1 MFMVSCFLPGLSVVQ
16 CMNSLYTSSSIESEK
31 EKCPLCW
38 GEFSEECIPLQFN
51 CSHDKDGH
59 PQPHVF
65 CLDCIQEITCSSSLC
80 PLCHK
85 ELLLLDPLA
94 SVKNI
99 HPQVKNEV
107 YTCTQVIDA
116 LYEIKNRVRVSFNTC
131 KSTVPHRMLLDPR
144 DDQNSKLLEGKH
156 AGVEQVSQGCIF
168 CKTEGSAENERIVKT
183 HIPHSLYSNV
193 LMLMKFKE
201 FPCEVKRH
209 IIRLMLQG
217 VLDYNVI
224 SSRKLSIDEADIFS
238 IAVSPEGK
246 TLLVGTSFGYLLWNI
261 ESTVGTQLPVRTIE
275 TAYPVFSVAFSPDGE
290 TFLTGSSTVC
300 MWNTKTGIQMF
311 QLEGHSGT
319 TLAVAFS
326 PDGRKILTGSKEDPE
341 KVEGKVKL
349 WDVKTQEQLLEIS
362 GFNFCD
368 ALSVVF
374 SHDGQKILV
383 KALYKTFVFD
393 ATTGE
398 KLWMLDDYSRFERS
412 ATAPFYYASVRFSPD
427 GKKILR
433 APSSYDSEKPLFT
446 ASLCNA
452 QTGQELL
459 KFGHSDT
466 VTSIDFSCD
475 GKTILTG
482 SNDGNAILWDARTG
496 KSFLGLIH
504 EVPVH
509 FVAFCPTG
517 KKILTVAKPESRRE
531 GPVVCLWQALS
542 CRASMWI
549 LHEANLHQ
557 AWFIVKAEET
567 LRSVG
572 PLVLVKG
579 TVEHELFLTLPEY
592 VQDYVEKWY
601 MVSIE
606 EPSYKEP
613 SSKLCC
619 MQ

>member
-1 MFMVSCFLPGLSVVQ
+1 
-16 CMNSLYTSSSIESEK
+16 
-31 EKCPLCW
+31 
-38 GEFSEECIPLQFN
+38 
-51 CSHDKDGH
+51 
-59 PQPHVF
+59 
-65 CLDCIQEITCSSSLC
+65 
-80 PLCHK
+80 
-85 ELLLLDPLA
+85 
-94 SVKNI
+94 
-99 HPQVKNEV
+99 
-107 YTCTQVIDA
+107 
-116 LYEIKNRVRVSFNTC
+116 
-131 KSTVPHRMLLDPR
+131 MLLDSLE
-144 DDQNSKLLEGKH
+144 DQNIIPLEGKH
-156 AGVEQVSQGCIF
+156 TRVESDSEGCVF
-168 CKTEGSAENERIVKT
+168 YKTEGLAGNERIVKT
-183 HIPHSLYSNV
+183 SVPYSWYSNV
-193 LMLMKFKE
+193 GMLMKFKE
-201 FPCEVKRH
+201 LTPEVKRQ
-209 IIRLMLQG
+209 IIRLMLHG
-217 VLDYNVI
+217 ALDYNV
-224 SSRKLSIDEADIFS
+224 SPYRQLSVGGEVFS
-238 IAVSPEGK
+238 IAVSPDGK
-246 TLLVGTSFGYLLWNI
+246 NFLGGTSFGCLLWNI
-261 ESTVGTQLPVRTIE
+261 ESIPGTPPLVTI
-275 TAYPVFSVAFSPDGE
+275 YMPDPVFSVAFSPDGE